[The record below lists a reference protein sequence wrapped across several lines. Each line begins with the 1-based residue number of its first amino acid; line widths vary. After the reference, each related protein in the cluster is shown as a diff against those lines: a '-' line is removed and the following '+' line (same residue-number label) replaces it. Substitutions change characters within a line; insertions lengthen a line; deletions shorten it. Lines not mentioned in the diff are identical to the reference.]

1 MENEKRVFKF
11 ATILILKFQDKFKVG
26 NLLYVD
32 NYKEPIEDY
41 NKLILAEIKFYQD
54 KIEIDLLNTF
64 VM

>member
-1 MENEKRVFKF
+1 M
-11 ATILILKFQDKFKVG
+11 ILILKFQDKFKVG